1 MSAVR
6 VRAPSR
12 HRPVADDPIIDKRAL
27 AVGLVVA
34 GGLALG
40 GLLWKMTTSGN
51 KLKKLEEFQFTVA
64 DSKPEEMKI
73 KDPVRDIIK
82 ERQEEIKP
90 DEVMKEERPNIQMTT
105 DPNPPE
111 NTREIV
117 KSKNIDINTPKIDVT
132 ASNVEIQ
139 DAPPEITQVSETVM
153 VALNSIAADTL
164 KPADIFKYKE
174 PRPSDRLQVHHISSA
189 PRPGK
194 HLTALP
200 KQFGDQDVKASGQ
213 LGPMDINLFGTGDFM
228 RNMDRSSGIRARTA
242 VDAALHW
249 LAIHQESDGG
259 WKADKYEGEVQASL
273 AVTALAN
280 LAFMGGGHTTR
291 RGEYRRNVIKGIDYI
306 LRNQDANGRFWTRS
320 RENQYTHAICTI
332 AVCEA
337 YGRSRDENLLTAAQK
352 AIDYCVKAVNASG
365 GWRYEPRSETT
376 DTSVTA
382 WFIQAFKTAKIA
394 QIKFDHAVFSR
405 ALSYL
410 DAVTHEGASQN
421 SNGEVYYEPP
431 STSVT
436 NVAVMTS
443 AGMVIRQF
451 NGMGVKSQLLIKGA
465 DIVRR
470 FAPNWKKKDFYY
482 WYYATYAMHNMG
494 GEYRVWWNWRIR
506 DVLLENQVR
515 TGDKAGSWDPKDDRW
530 AKTGGRVYT
539 TALGALCLEVYY
551 RYSDALNAFGSA
563 PEIDELF
570 FQALP

>member
-1 MSAVR
+1 MRAIR
-6 VRAPSR
+6 IRAPSR

-27 AVGLVVA
+27 AIGLVVA

-111 NTREIV
+111 NTKEIV

-153 VALNSIAADTL
+153 VALNSIAAETL
-164 KPADIFKYKE
+164 KPADIFHYKE

-259 WKADKYEGEVQASL
+259 WKADKYEGTVQANL

-291 RGEYRRNVIKGIDYI
+291 RGEYRRNVIKGIDFI
-306 LRNQDANGRFWTRS
+306 LRNQDANGRFWTS
-320 RENQYTHAICTI
+320 GRENQYTHAICTI

-352 AIDYCVKAVNASG
+352 AIDYCAKAVNASG

-382 WFIQAFKTAKIA
+382 WFIQALKTAKIS
-394 QIKFDHAVFSR
+394 QIKFDHALFSR

-410 DAVTHEGASQN
+410 DAATHEGASQN

-431 STSVT
+431 STSVGT
-436 NVAVMTS
+436 VATMTS

-451 NGMGVKSQLLIKGA
+451 NGMGVKSQLLVKGA
-465 DIVRR
+465 EIVRR
-470 FAPNWKKKDFYY
+470 FAPNWKQKDFYY

-515 TGDKAGSWDPKDDRW
+515 TGENAGSWDPKGDRW
-530 AKTGGRVYT
+530 ATAGGRVYT